1 MGLRL
6 PVGGVTV
13 LLGPVRARA
22 ATMAA
27 LDPGSARCAGGHA
40 SLPVLRL
47 TAAPGD
53 DVQQRLNAVEQA
65 RTGTASVVLV
75 DHLTD
80 GLAAGDRHAVLAALR
95 GVASAGRAVLVDDGD
110 PVAALSVADG
120 LLRTPALTVEQ
131 LPDVGQLEQLAG

>member
-13 LLGPVRARA
+13 LLGPAGARA
-22 ATMAA
+22 DTMTA

-40 SLPVLRL
+40 SLSVERL

-53 DVQQRLNAVEQA
+53 DVQQRLAAVAQA
-65 RTGTASVVLV
+65 GTGTASVVLV

-80 GLAAGDRHAVLAALR
+80 GLAAHDRRTVLVALR
-95 GVASAGRAVLVDDGD
+95 PVATAGRAVLVDDSD
-110 PVAALSVADG
+110 PIAALSVADTV
-120 LLRTPALTVEQ
+120 LRTPALALEQ
-131 LPDVGQLEQLAG
+131 VADADELEQLVG

>member
-13 LLGPVRARA
+13 LLGPAATRA

-47 TAAPGD
+47 TASPDD
-53 DVQQRLNAVEQA
+53 DVRHRLGAVEQA
-65 RTGTASVVLV
+65 RAGAASVVLV

-80 GLAAGDRHAVLAALR
+80 GLAARDRHTVLAALR
-95 GVASAGRAVLVDDGD
+95 GVATAGRAVLVDDGD

-120 LLRTPALTVEQ
+120 ALRTPTLALEPV
-131 LPDVGQLEQLAG
+131 PSADQLEQLVA

>member
-6 PVGGVTV
+6 PVGAVTV

-22 ATMAA
+22 ATMTA
-27 LDPGSARCAGGHA
+27 LDPGSARCAAGHA
-40 SLPVLRL
+40 TLPVVRL

-53 DVQQRLNAVEQA
+53 DVQHRLDAVEQA
-65 RTGTASVVLV
+65 RTGAAAVVLA

-80 GLAAGDRHAVLAALR
+80 GLAARDRHAVLAALR
-95 GVASAGRAVLVDDGD
+95 EVASPGRAVLVDDGD

-120 LLRTPALTVEQ
+120 ALRTPGLDLEPV
-131 LPDVGQLEQLAG
+131 PDLDQLEQLVG

>member
-13 LLGPVRARA
+13 LVGPAGARE
-22 ATMAA
+22 ATLAA

-47 TAAPGD
+47 TASPDD
-53 DVQQRLNAVEQA
+53 DVQQRLGAVEQA
-65 RTGTASVVLV
+65 RAGAASVVLV

-80 GLAAGDRHAVLAALR
+80 GLAAADRHAVLAALR
-95 GVASAGRAVLVDDGD
+95 EVARAGRAVLVDDGD

-131 LPDVGQLEQLAG
+131 LPDADQLEQLVA